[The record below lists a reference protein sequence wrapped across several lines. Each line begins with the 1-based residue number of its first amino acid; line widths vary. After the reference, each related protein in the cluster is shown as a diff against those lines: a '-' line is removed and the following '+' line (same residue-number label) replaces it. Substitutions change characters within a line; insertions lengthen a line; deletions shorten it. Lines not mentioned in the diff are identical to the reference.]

1 MIARPAEAESMAVA
15 FEKPLKQFLSY
26 CKVECGFAPATLR
39 AYATDLVELQAFLA
53 GRGDADWSRLDAKRL
68 TDHLM
73 ALHERGLAVS
83 SIARH
88 VATFRVFGRFIEWA
102 GVVAHDPAEQ
112 LQQPKLWQ
120 RVPTVLGAS
129 QVQALLAAPRAND
142 ALRPRDVAILE
153 MLYAGG
159 LRASE
164 LADLDV
170 DRLHLELGV
179 VRVLGKGNRE
189 RVLPLGKPA
198 LAAAEQYLRE
208 LRPKLLRPD
217 RPTGRLFLSRT
228 GQPITRIVV
237 WQVVKRCAKAAG
249 LRDVHPHTLRHSF
262 ATHLIAGGADLRLV
276 QELLGH
282 SNIKTTQIYTHVDRS
297 RLKQVISQFHPRG

>member
-1 MIARPAEAESMAVA
+1 MPAA
-15 FEKPLKQFLSY
+15 FEGPLKQFLSY

-39 AYATDLVELQAFLA
+39 AYATDLVELQTFLV
-53 GRGDADWSRLDAKRL
+53 GRGDADWSRLDAQRL
-68 TDHLM
+68 TDHLVS
-73 ALHERGLAVS
+73 LHGRGLAVS

-102 GVVAHDPAEQ
+102 RVVEHDPAEQ

-120 RVPTVLGAS
+120 RVPSVLGAS
-129 QVQALLAAPRAND
+129 QVQSLLSAPRAKD
-142 ALRPRDVAILE
+142 ALCLRDVAILE

-164 LADLDV
+164 LADLDI
-170 DRLHLELGV
+170 DRLHPELGV

-189 RVLPLGKPA
+189 RVVPIGKPA
-198 LAAAEQYLRE
+198 LAAAAKYLGE

-237 WQVVKRCAKAAG
+237 WQVVKRCARAAG

-297 RLKQVISQFHPRG
+297 RLRQVIRQFHPRG